1 MKKFLSLVLAL
12 TMMMSLVT
20 INAGAKE
27 FTDDE
32 ELNYKE
38 AVDVISEISVVDGY
52 EDGSFKP
59 QNTLTR
65 GAAAKIICNLILGP
79 TTAAELHADTAPYKD
94 VPTSNTFSGYIAYC
108 AKEKIISGYGDGSF
122 RPAGTLTG
130 YAFMKML
137 LGALGYDAT
146 YEGYTGGNWSINVA
160 KQAIGIGL
168 NKGLVDEFN
177 GVDFVT
183 REEAA
188 LYAFNTLKATM
199 VDYDQKITTN
209 VNGVD
214 VTISQ
219 GNAKPVTWT
228 EGINEDGN
236 IKDDDFV
243 QFAEE
248 FFPKLV
254 RKDDND
260 KFMAPANT
268 WVFDKSE
275 IGTYERTD
283 LIVETYT
290 TKVTGK
296 DAYDLLKSGVIKD
309 NDLEVYLDGVVP
321 TGSELFDKDDM
332 VRSNT
337 SKLGATGDGVLTKVY
352 LDTDKDVITFVSIN
366 TWLAK
371 ATADYSESKEYAPL
385 SVYNGI
391 GTTKTYN
398 VDVEDVAN
406 VTDVAKDT
414 FYQVNI
420 SKKDN
425 TNGEVVILKDVEV
438 LEDSTVTKFSSSD
451 EGKGTGKVTKLTT
464 GGEEYKANVKAF
476 YDKDV
481 LNEYDQTLL
490 TDNTYNVYVDA
501 NGYFIGVELF
511 EGTKNY
517 VFITG
522 FDRDSSNL
530 SVKTATASAIF
541 LDGTMKNIQVN
552 VTDTDK
558 NINKATGHNASH
570 FIPWATS
577 GYNQSGSAWDNAGK
591 YGVDGIYDLNQWYTY
606 TEDNGTYTLKPCV
619 RMTKTTYGLNET
631 NATIRTDAL
640 SVVDDLTTN
649 NRVYGEDET
658 VFLTVDLDVVDTTN
672 SNAKAITDVTG
683 VYTGVQNVDIDVEV
697 KDAWAVQEGQ
707 VYTVYDSDWYVIGAV
722 VIGEARGATANY
734 AYIVSGAKS
743 EEKKDDTY
751 YWEFDAVLAGEKQ
764 TLTAKSKYKNT
775 IDALTKGTIQE
786 LRFDGDYV
794 VSIKDVNKTYT
805 DYTQKIDGEDVYLM
819 RDELTPANANDNPD
833 TLMLQ
838 GRTLYVTAN
847 RRDVGL
853 GLASGAKAVTIQTEN
868 GETNVATNFS
878 DVASAIA
885 HLADAQPNTDG
896 FQYNGKVYAILN
908 SNGTADW
915 VVFVNDTELTTGTQ
929 KPGENTGSG
938 SQYTYNA
945 WADAFGFAHAVVNYI
960 RPAYV
965 PANDNVKVSFDV
977 YADGKL
983 VDTVNNVAMGAG
995 VDRYTYGGALGSGAA
1010 VPTDA
1015 KITVEN
1021 VKFAPTAI
1029 NVQYK
1034 VNGTVLTAAQV
1045 TANLGGTA
1053 TTTVDTANGGTG
1065 TVTFTPASSVYQGT
1079 YDYSITGV
1087 NASTGKSPALS
1098 GTGIAVDT
1106 ANTAITAGDIYATG
1120 NSYVTVNITTT
1131 AVPVKYSV
1139 TGLSSGNTLADIN
1152 SAITGSTDKAL
1163 TLAVTATP
1171 NSNIM
1176 SGSVVSFTAT
1186 LSGTPTDEQAY
1197 RVVIEKAGINGV
1209 VYGSGGTLTLTGTK
1223 TITDNVTIT
1232 AADVKVTP
1240 VAAPKITGVTWT
1252 ATSVTITF
1260 DGNAKVI
1267 AAGLSESSFAD
1278 GNATLVDIT
1287 PGDTTSV
1294 RSVTYSITGGVLQ
1307 AGDTLTLDLSKFTD
1321 ANYGGQATSTPASAT
1336 TVTLNSDGTG
1346 TLS

>member
-94 VPTSNTFSGYIAYC
+94 VPVSNTFSGYIAYC
-108 AKEKIISGYGDGSF
+108 AKEGIISGYADGSF

-236 IKDDDFV
+236 IKDDNFV

-268 WVFDKSE
+268 WVYDKSE

-522 FDRDSSNL
+522 FDRNSSNL

-541 LDGTMKNIQVN
+541 LDGTMKNIEVN

-558 NINKATGHNASH
+558 NIGKLTASDHNEEYFIKWSNTNAATWTA
-570 FIPWATS
+570 
-577 GYNQSGSAWDNAGK
+577 AGK
-591 YGVDGIYDLNQWYTY
+591 QYDDGVYNLNQWYTY
-606 TEDNGTYTLKPCV
+606 TENNGVYTLKPCA
-619 RMTKTTYGLNET
+619 RMTWTKYPTTPDVS
-631 NATIRTDAL
+631 IRTDNL
-640 SVVDDLTTN
+640 S
-649 NRVYGEDET
+649 
-658 VFLTVDLDVVDTTN
+658 
-672 SNAKAITDVTG
+672 
-683 VYTGVQNVDIDVEV
+683 
-697 KDAWAVQEGQ
+697 
-707 VYTVYDSDWYVIGAV
+707 
-722 VIGEARGATANY
+722 
-734 AYIVSGAKS
+734 
-743 EEKKDDTY
+743 
-751 YWEFDAVLAGEKQ
+751 
-764 TLTAKSKYKNT
+764 
-775 IDALTKGTIQE
+775 
-786 LRFDGDYV
+786 
-794 VSIKDVNKTYT
+794 
-805 DYTQKIDGEDVYLM
+805 
-819 RDELTPANANDNPD
+819 
-833 TLMLQ
+833 
-838 GRTLYVTAN
+838 
-847 RRDVGL
+847 
-853 GLASGAKAVTIQTEN
+853 
-868 GETNVATNFS
+868 
-878 DVASAIA
+878 
-885 HLADAQPNTDG
+885 
-896 FQYNGKVYAILN
+896 
-908 SNGTADW
+908 
-915 VVFVNDTELTTGTQ
+915 
-929 KPGENTGSG
+929 
-938 SQYTYNA
+938 
-945 WADAFGFAHAVVNYI
+945 
-960 RPAYV
+960 
-965 PANDNVKVSFDV
+965 
-977 YADGKL
+977 L
-983 VDTVNNVAMGAG
+983 VDT
-995 VDRYTYGGALGSGAA
+995 
-1010 VPTDA
+1010 
-1015 KITVEN
+1015 E
-1021 VKFAPTAI
+1021 
-1029 NVQYK
+1029 
-1034 VNGTVLTAAQV
+1034 
-1045 TANLGGTA
+1045 A
-1053 TTTVDTANGGTG
+1053 TR
-1065 TVTFTPASSVYQGT
+1065 PASMART
-1079 YDYSITGV
+1079 R
-1087 NASTGKSPALS
+1087 P
-1098 GTGIAVDT
+1098 
-1106 ANTAITAGDIYATG
+1106 
-1120 NSYVTVNITTT
+1120 
-1131 AVPVKYSV
+1131 
-1139 TGLSSGNTLADIN
+1139 SS
-1152 SAITGSTDKAL
+1152 
-1163 TLAVTATP
+1163 
-1171 NSNIM
+1171 
-1176 SGSVVSFTAT
+1176 
-1186 LSGTPTDEQAY
+1186 
-1197 RVVIEKAGINGV
+1197 
-1209 VYGSGGTLTLTGTK
+1209 
-1223 TITDNVTIT
+1223 
-1232 AADVKVTP
+1232 
-1240 VAAPKITGVTWT
+1240 
-1252 ATSVTITF
+1252 
-1260 DGNAKVI
+1260 
-1267 AAGLSESSFAD
+1267 
-1278 GNATLVDIT
+1278 
-1287 PGDTTSV
+1287 
-1294 RSVTYSITGGVLQ
+1294 
-1307 AGDTLTLDLSKFTD
+1307 
-1321 ANYGGQATSTPASAT
+1321 
-1336 TVTLNSDGTG
+1336 
-1346 TLS
+1346 

>member
-27 FTDDE
+27 FKDDKDIT
-32 ELNYKE
+32 YDE
-38 AVDVISEISVVDGY
+38 AVAVISEIGVVDGR
-52 EDGSFKP
+52 EDGSFAP
-59 QNTLTR
+59 TDNLSR

-108 AKEKIISGYGDGSF
+108 AKEGIISGYADGTF

-268 WVFDKSE
+268 WVYDKSE

-385 SVYNGI
+385 SVYTGI

-438 LEDSTVTKFSSSD
+438 LEDSTVTKFSSSN

-481 LNEYDQTLL
+481 LNEYNESLL
-490 TDNTYNVYVDA
+490 TDNTYTVYVDA
-501 NGYFIGVELF
+501 NGYFLGIELF

-517 VFITG
+517 VFIPGYDLDGSHIGT
-522 FDRDSSNL
+522 S
-530 SVKTATASAIF
+530 TAKASAIF
-541 LDGTMKNIQVN
+541 LDGTMKTITVDVKDTNTNIEKAR
-552 VTDTDK
+552 TDASNNAPTADDHAAMSF
-558 NINKATGHNASH
+558 NK
-570 FIPWATS
+570 WS
-577 GYNQSGSAWDNAGK
+577 GGNEK
-591 YGVDGIYDLNQWYTY
+591 LNQWYTY
-606 TEDNGTYTLKPCV
+606 TVDADGTYTLKPAV
-619 RMTKTTYGLNET
+619 RMTTTAYTDTAKEDV
-631 NATIRTDAL
+631 IRTDNL
-640 SVVDDLTTN
+640 SIVGDSKND
-649 NRVYGEDET
+649 NRVYGEDAT
-658 VFLTVDLDVVDTTN
+658 VFVTVDLDAV
-672 SNAKAITDVTG
+672 SAGSSAKVITDVDG
-683 VYTGVQNVDIDVEV
+683 VYTGVQNVDIEID
-697 KDAWAVQEGQ
+697 KDAEAVALGQ
-707 VYTVYDSDWYVIGAV
+707 VFTVYDSDYYVIGAV
-722 VIGEARGATANY
+722 VIGEATGSAQNL
-734 AYIVSGAKS
+734 AYILSGAKS

-751 YWEFDAVLAGEKQ
+751 YWTFEAVLNGQVQ
-764 TLTAKSKYKNT
+764 TLTAKSKYSST
-775 IDALTKGTIQE
+775 ITPLTKGTVME

-794 VSIKDVNKTYT
+794 TSIKAVKAEDVYT
-805 DYTQKIDGEDVYLM
+805 NMKVAIDGEDVYQM
-819 RDELTPANANDNPD
+819 VGLTANTS
-833 TLMLQ
+833 TLNLQ
-838 GRTLYVTAN
+838 GRTMYITAN
-847 RRDVGL
+847 REDVGL
-853 GLASGAKAVTIQTEN
+853 AFASDAKAVVIQDEN
-868 GETNVATNFS
+868 KKS
-878 DVASAIA
+878 DVKTEFTSVGSAIS
-885 HLADAQPNTDG
+885 HLADADTNTAG
-896 FQYNGKVYAILN
+896 TQYAGNIYAVLN
-908 SNGTADW
+908 SNGLAQW
-915 VVFVNDTELTTGTQ
+915 VVFDSATPLNTGSQGGDFTDNGTDTTLPSTTDLFVDFTGTEKGAGRYDAKNGKLYLQFTDLTPGASKVSLPGVYVSDAVGGGKYVDINDLGVVKTTNLDGKTSKVYVMDYKATELTGTVIV
-929 KPGENTGSG
+929 GN
-938 SQYTYNA
+938 
-945 WADAFGFAHAVVNYI
+945 
-960 RPAYV
+960 
-965 PANDNVKVSFDV
+965 
-977 YADGKL
+977 
-983 VDTVNNVAMGAG
+983 
-995 VDRYTYGGALGSGAA
+995 
-1010 VPTDA
+1010 
-1015 KITVEN
+1015 KITVQAATEN
-1021 VKFAPTAI
+1021 VTEWYVKYSGSAEYANKTETVKNVADTEFTFTVKQPAGSSKYDIQDNSSANITAVRPAALAQS
-1029 NVQYK
+1029 NLTVDQAYTVKLTAAGTQPEVKLNYNNAAVTVTSSVKSGAVNGKGVDAAYFSGSETSKSVNSGAQATVNLTVQTGTALVASTNQVVVEYT
-1034 VNGTVLTAAQV
+1034 VNGTPKSMTHAATASATQTVAIQETVNANTEIVVTSVKVQAKVTVAENSLDAVTTTNLTGNA
-1045 TANLGGTA
+1045 TA
-1053 TTTVDTANGGTG
+1053 TYNGKNKAAIESEWLDVGSTV
-1065 TVTFTPASSVYQGT
+1065 
-1079 YDYSITGV
+1079 
-1087 NASTGKSPALS
+1087 
-1098 GTGIAVDT
+1098 AVV
-1106 ANTAITAGDIYATG
+1106 
-1120 NSYVTVNITTT
+1120 VTVPG
-1131 AVPVKYSV
+1131 V
-1139 TGLSSGNTLADIN
+1139 SGN
-1152 SAITGSTDKAL
+1152 G
-1163 TLAVTATP
+1163 
-1171 NSNIM
+1171 
-1176 SGSVVSFTAT
+1176 
-1186 LSGTPTDEQAY
+1186 
-1197 RVVIEKAGINGV
+1197 
-1209 VYGSGGTLTLTGTK
+1209 
-1223 TITDNVTIT
+1223 VTIT
-1232 AADVKVTP
+1232 IAGQGTDVTTGTDVEVEGSYTV
-1240 VAAPKITGVTWT
+1240 VAGT
-1252 ATSVTITF
+1252 
-1260 DGNAKVI
+1260 N
-1267 AAGLSESSFAD
+1267 
-1278 GNATLVDIT
+1278 
-1287 PGDTTSV
+1287 
-1294 RSVTYSITGGVLQ
+1294 
-1307 AGDTLTLDLSKFTD
+1307 TLTVRAGNK
-1321 ANYGGQATSTPASAT
+1321 
-1336 TVTLNSDGTG
+1336 V
-1346 TLS
+1346 